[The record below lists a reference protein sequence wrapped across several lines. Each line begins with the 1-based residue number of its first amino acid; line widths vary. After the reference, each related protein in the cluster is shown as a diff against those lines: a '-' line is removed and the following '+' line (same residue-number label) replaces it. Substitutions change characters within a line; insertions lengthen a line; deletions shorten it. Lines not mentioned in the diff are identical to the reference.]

1 MFRKVLSLACI
12 ILGVLIFL
20 YPALNDR
27 YESYQQQ
34 KIMNQWQENLQIMDQ
49 ISTEESEVAQS
60 EGVDNLI
67 GKVEAIGSLGT
78 MGSLDSVESAD
89 STATNSPTSLPSVKP
104 AQSLGMQAAPK
115 PTPLPKNVEGVL
127 QIDKIN
133 LKLPILTDATVKN
146 LKVSVASIA
155 NTGKP
160 GVVGNYAIAGHRN
173 LTYGKNFNRLDE
185 VDLGDIIQV
194 ETGSK
199 HFKYIVEDKQYVL
212 PTDISVLKGN
222 GKDTEITLITCDPMD
237 NPTHRLIIKGK
248 IAESS
253 D

>member
-12 ILGVLIFL
+12 IFGVLIFL

-34 KIMNQWQENLQIMDQ
+34 KIMNQWQESLQIMDQ
-49 ISTEESEVAQS
+49 IPPEESESAQT
-60 EGVDNLI
+60 EGVDTLI
-67 GKVEAIGSLGT
+67 GKVETTGSLGA
-78 MGSLDSVESAD
+78 MGPVDTAGSVDSA
-89 STATNSPTSLPSVKP
+89 ATNPPSVKP
-104 AQSLGMQAAPK
+104 VQPLDLQAAPK

-127 QIDKIN
+127 RIEKIN

-160 GVVGNYAIAGHRN
+160 GGVGNYAIAGHRN

-199 HFKYIVEDKQYVL
+199 QFKYIVEDKQYVL
-212 PTDISVLKGN
+212 PTDVSVLKGN
-222 GKDTEITLITCDPMD
+222 GKDKEITLITCDPMD

-248 IAESS
+248 IVESS

>member
-12 ILGVLIFL
+12 IFGALIFL

-34 KIMNQWQENLQIMDQ
+34 RIMNQWQESLQIMDQ

-89 STATNSPTSLPSVKP
+89 STATNSPTSLPSAKP
-104 AQSLGMQAAPK
+104 AQALGMQAAPK

-127 QIDKIN
+127 RIDKIN

-160 GVVGNYAIAGHRN
+160 GEVGNYAIAGHRN

-199 HFKYIVEDKQYVL
+199 QFKYIVEDKQYVL
-212 PTDISVLKGN
+212 PTDVSVLKGN

-248 IAESS
+248 IAEASN
-253 D
+253 

>member
-1 MFRKVLSLACI
+1 MFRKMLSLICI
-12 ILGVLIFL
+12 VLGALIFL
-20 YPALNDR
+20 YPTLNDR

-34 KIMNQWQENLQIMDQ
+34 KIMNQWQESLQIMDQ
-49 ISTEESEVAQS
+49 ISDEERETVLPAGTDPTI
-60 EGVDNLI
+60 EN
-67 GKVEAIGSLGT
+67 VETAEAAHAAEA
-78 MGSLDSVESAD
+78 VNSAD
-89 STATNSPTSLPSVKP
+89 AVVPSPQAALPSDKPVKP
-104 AQSLGMQAAPK
+104 VVMQAAAK
-115 PTPLPKNVEGVL
+115 PTPMPKNVEGVL
-127 QIDKIN
+127 KIEKIN

-160 GVVGNYAIAGHRN
+160 GEVGNYAIAGHRN

-185 VDLGDIIQV
+185 VEAGDVIEV

-199 HFKYIVEDKQYVL
+199 QFVYIVEEKQYVL

-222 GKDTEITLITCDPMD
+222 GTDKEITLITCHPMD

-248 IAESS
+248 IVESS

>member
-12 ILGVLIFL
+12 VLGALIFL

-34 KIMNQWQENLQIMDQ
+34 KIMNQWQESLQVMDQ
-49 ISTEESEVAQS
+49 ISTEESEIAQS
-60 EGVDNLI
+60 ESVDNIL
-67 GKVEAIGSLGT
+67 GKVGAISSLGT
-78 MGSLDSVESAD
+78 IDPLDSVESVD
-89 STATNSPTSLPSVKP
+89 SAAANPSTNLPSVKA
-104 AQSLGMQAAPK
+104 AQTLDIQAAPK

-127 QIDKIN
+127 RIDKIN

-146 LKVSVASIA
+146 LKVSVASIV

-160 GVVGNYAIAGHRN
+160 GEVGNYAIAGHRN

-199 HFKYIVEDKQYVL
+199 QFKYIVEDKQYVL
-212 PTDISVLKGN
+212 PTDISVLKSN
-222 GKDTEITLITCDPMD
+222 GKEKEITLITCDPMD

-248 IAESS
+248 
-253 D
+253 